1 MPTAKSGC
9 RKGAGRCVLRHRC
22 AKPVLLRW
30 YNGAGGLPAGK
41 LDAVKA
47 TVSGAKTGK
56 VTGAYVGDLDAFY
69 ANCTTPVLFPVMLQQ
84 NFINHAQAIIDG
96 SEDVA
101 AAVAGVQSD
110 LALYLAEQK

>member
-1 MPTAKSGC
+1 MPTVV
-9 RKGAGRCVLRHRC
+9 RELRLYARSC
-22 AKPVLLRW
+22 GSAAVVTCLL
-30 YNGAGGLPAGK
+30 Y
-41 LDAVKA
+41 
-47 TVSGAKTGK
+47 TS
-56 VTGAYVGDLDAFY
+56 GAYVGDLDAFY

-84 NFINHAQAIIDG
+84 NFINNAQAIIDG

>member
-1 MPTAKSGC
+1 MVQRCGRTACGKTRC
-9 RKGAGRCVLRHRC
+9 RQSD
-22 AKPVLLRW
+22 
-30 YNGAGGLPAGK
+30 GK
-41 LDAVKA
+41 RR
-47 TVSGAKTGK
+47 KTGK

>member
-1 MPTAKSGC
+1 MCKASNCSDGTTVRADC
-9 RKGAGRCVLRHRC
+9 LRE
-22 AKPVLLRW
+22 
-30 YNGAGGLPAGK
+30 K

-84 NFINHAQAIIDG
+84 SFINHAQAIIDG